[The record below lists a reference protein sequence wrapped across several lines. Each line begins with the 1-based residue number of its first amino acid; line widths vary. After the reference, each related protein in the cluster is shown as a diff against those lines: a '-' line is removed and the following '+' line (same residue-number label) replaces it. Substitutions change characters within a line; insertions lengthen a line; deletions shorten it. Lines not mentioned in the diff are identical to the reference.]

1 MPPLCVAD
9 LQMQSNRSEDAI
21 STDLFVLLAGWL
33 IGLAELAGWAGWG
46 LSSKV
51 YGVRSKLQ
59 GLSFTVYTLVIRSKG
74 LSSIYSTLYC

>member
-21 STDLFVLLAGWL
+21 SADLFVLLAGWL
-33 IGLAELAGWAGWG
+33 GWLG

-51 YGVRSKLQ
+51 YGVRAKLQ
-59 GLSFTVYTLVIRSKG
+59 GLSSKVYALRSK
-74 LSSIYSTLYC
+74 L